1 MSINTN
7 LFQKFRS
14 NKRLKQIASLF
25 SVNIIGIPIGMVTSI
40 LLTRYLGAKSYGD
53 FMFINNLI
61 NLAVIIGTFGI
72 FQAGNRAI
80 VLTENKEKIKE
91 YYGAEMIFT
100 IGVFLIVFL
109 FLFLFVNYDPNINA
123 KGLRLITLIVMP
135 FSWVYIL
142 VKYFEVLFQADN
154 RIGLLV
160 KTRLFPKIFFLAL
173 VLLLFSFY
181 QDYNDKKLILIFY
194 CFIVSQII
202 VFIYIIFKI
211 KLSFNNLKLRL
222 KEIWDYNKSFGFHVY
237 IGSVFAVGFAQLTG
251 ILISYFGIDNS
262 GVGFYA
268 LALTIA
274 APLSFIPNTIA
285 TTHYKDFSKLN
296 SVPKKVLFLNLGI
309 TIITL
314 FLSWILISPF
324 IKYFYDIEFES
335 VINLFYIVSIGI
347 VLHGLADFY
356 NRFLGA
362 HGQGKILRNSSF
374 IVGGSLLV
382 FNIVLIPLYGE
393 VGAAITKGV
402 TGLIYFITI
411 IYYYK
416 KFKLKLLKN

>member
-1 MSINTN
+1 VSINTN

-109 FLFLFVNYDPNINA
+109 FLFLFVNYDPNINT

-173 VLLLFSFY
+173 VLLLFFFY

-296 SVPKKVLFLNLGI
+296 SVPKKVLFLTLGI

-347 VLHGLADFY
+347 VLHGFADFY

-382 FNIVLIPLYGE
+382 FNIVLIPLWGE

-416 KFKLKLLKN
+416 KFKIKLLKN

>member
-14 NKRLKQIASLF
+14 NTRLKQIASLF
-25 SVNIIGIPIGMVTSI
+25 SVNIIGIPLGMVTSI

-61 NLAVIIGTFGI
+61 NLVIVIATFGI

-80 VLTENKEKIKE
+80 VLTENKEKIKQ

-100 IGVFLIVFL
+100 VGVFLIVFL

-123 KGLRLITLIVMP
+123 KGLRLITLFVMP

-154 RIGLLV
+154 KIGLLS
-160 KTRLFPKIFFLAL
+160 KTRLLPKIFFLAL

-181 QDYNDKKLILIFY
+181 QDINDKKLILIFY

-222 KEIWDYNKSFGFHVY
+222 KEIWEYNKSFGFHVY
-237 IGSVFAVGFAQLTG
+237 IGSIFAVGFAQLTG

-285 TTHYKDFSKLN
+285 TTHYKEFSKLN
-296 SVPKKVLFLNLGI
+296 NVPKKVLFLTLGI
-309 TIITL
+309 TIFTL
-314 FLSWILISPF
+314 FVSWILITPF
-324 IKYFYDIEFES
+324 ITSFYGIEFES

-347 VLHGLADFY
+347 VLHGFADFY

-374 IVGGSLLV
+374 IVGGSLLF

-402 TGLIYFITI
+402 SGLLYFITI
-411 IYYYK
+411 LYYYK
-416 KFKLKLLKN
+416 KFKLNLI

>member
-1 MSINTN
+1 LILNELIKVLKNN
-7 LFQKFRS
+7 LQLR
-14 NKRLKQIASLF
+14 QVISLF
-25 SVNIIGIPIGMVTSI
+25 SVNIIGIPIGLVTSI

-61 NLAVIIGTFGI
+61 NLVVIISTFGI

-91 YYGAEMIFT
+91 YYGAEIIFT

-123 KGLRLITLIVMP
+123 KGLRLITLFVMP

-142 VKYFEVLFQADN
+142 VQYFEVLFQADN
-154 RIGLLV
+154 RIGLLG
-160 KTRLFPKIFFLAL
+160 KTRFFPKIIFLAL
-173 VLLLFSFY
+173 VLLLFSFF
-181 QDYNDKKLILIFY
+181 QDCNDEKLILIFY
-194 CFIVSQII
+194 CFIISQII

-211 KLSFNNLKLRL
+211 KLSFNNLKSRL

-274 APLSFIPNTIA
+274 TPLSFIPNTVA
-285 TTHYKDFSKLN
+285 TTNYKDFSKLN
-296 SVPKKVLFLNLGI
+296 SVPKKMLFLTLGI
-309 TIITL
+309 TMFTL
-314 FLSWILISPF
+314 FVSWILIAPF
-324 IKYFYDIEFES
+324 ITYFYGIEFNS

-347 VLHGLADFY
+347 VLHGFADFY

-374 IVGGSLLV
+374 IVGVSLLF

-402 TGLIYFITI
+402 SAFIYFII
-411 IYYYK
+411 IVYYYK
-416 KFKLKLLKN
+416 KFKLKLLNN

>member
-1 MSINTN
+1 VSINTN

-25 SVNIIGIPIGMVTSI
+25 SVNIIGIPIGLVTSV
-40 LLTRYLGAKSYGD
+40 LLTSYLGAKNYGD

-61 NLAVIIGTFGI
+61 NLVVIMSTFGI

-100 IGVFLIVFL
+100 IGVFLILFL
-109 FLFLFVNYDPNINA
+109 ILFLFVNYDPNIND
-123 KGLRLITLIVMP
+123 KGLRLITLFVMP

-142 VKYFEVLFQADN
+142 VRYFEVLFQADN

-173 VLLLFSFY
+173 VLLLFFFY
-181 QDYNDKKLILIFY
+181 QDYDDKKLILIFY

-211 KLSFNNLKLRL
+211 KPLFNNLKLRL

-296 SVPKKVLFLNLGI
+296 SVPKKVLFLTLGI

-347 VLHGLADFY
+347 VLHGFADFY

-382 FNIVLIPLYGE
+382 FNIVLIPLWGE

-416 KFKLKLLKN
+416 KFKIKLLNN

>member
-109 FLFLFVNYDPNINA
+109 FLFLFVNYDPNINT

-173 VLLLFSFY
+173 VLLLFFFY

-296 SVPKKVLFLNLGI
+296 SVPKKVLFLTLGI

-347 VLHGLADFY
+347 VLHGFADFY

-382 FNIVLIPLYGE
+382 FNIVLIPLWGE

-416 KFKLKLLKN
+416 KFKIKLLKN

>member
-100 IGVFLIVFL
+100 IGVFLIVYL
-109 FLFLFVNYDPNINA
+109 FLFLFVNYDPNINT

-222 KEIWDYNKSFGFHVY
+222 KEIWNYNKSFGFHVY

-347 VLHGLADFY
+347 VLHGFADFY

-382 FNIVLIPLYGE
+382 FNIVLIPLWGE

-402 TGLIYFITI
+402 TGLIYFVTI

-416 KFKLKLLKN
+416 KFKIKLLNN

>member
-296 SVPKKVLFLNLGI
+296 SVPKKVLFLTLGI

>member
-222 KEIWDYNKSFGFHVY
+222 KEIWNYNKSFGFHVY

-296 SVPKKVLFLNLGI
+296 SAPKKVLFLTLGI
-309 TIITL
+309 TIVTL

-324 IKYFYDIEFES
+324 IKYFYGIEFES

>member
-1 MSINTN
+1 VNINTN

-14 NKRLKQIASLF
+14 NTRLKQIISLF
-25 SVNIIGIPIGMVTSI
+25 SVNIIGIPLGMVTSI

-61 NLAVIIGTFGI
+61 NLVIVIGTFGI

-80 VLTENKEKIKE
+80 ILTENKEKIKE

-100 IGVFLIVFL
+100 VGVFLIVFL

-123 KGLRLITLIVMP
+123 KGLRLITLFVMP

-142 VKYFEVLFQADN
+142 VKYFETLFQADN
-154 RIGLLV
+154 KIGLLV

-194 CFIVSQII
+194 SFIVSQII

-222 KEIWDYNKSFGFHVY
+222 KEIWNYNKSFGFHVY

-296 SVPKKVLFLNLGI
+296 SVPKKVLFLTIGI
-309 TIITL
+309 TIFIL
-314 FLSWILISPF
+314 FVSWILITPF
-324 IKYFYDIEFES
+324 ITYFYGIQFES

-347 VLHGLADFY
+347 VFHGFADFY

-362 HGQGKILRNSSF
+362 HGQGEILRNSSF

-382 FNIVLIPLYGE
+382 SNIVLIPLWGE

-402 TGLIYFITI
+402 AGLIYFITI

-416 KFKLKLLKN
+416 KFKFKLLKN

>member
-1 MSINTN
+1 VSINTN

-222 KEIWDYNKSFGFHVY
+222 KEIWNYNKSFGFHVY

-296 SVPKKVLFLNLGI
+296 SAPKKVLFLTLGI
-309 TIITL
+309 TIVTL

-324 IKYFYDIEFES
+324 IKYFYGIEFES